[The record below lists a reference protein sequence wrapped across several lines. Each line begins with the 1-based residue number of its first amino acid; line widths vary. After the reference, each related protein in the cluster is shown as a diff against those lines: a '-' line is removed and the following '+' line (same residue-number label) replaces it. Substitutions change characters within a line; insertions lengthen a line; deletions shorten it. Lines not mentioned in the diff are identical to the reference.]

1 MNSSLREVLN
11 SFLHRKSHPETA
23 LNTSTDGRKLF
34 LHGNCIAMHR
44 DASGWD
50 PAIRISAWGWPS
62 ATTARRLTQLL
73 RVMGANSA
81 RVCRVKK
88 NKLAPWSQK
97 KNAKLVL
104 DDGWG
109 EKHELPFIMRCDH
122 MLDMIH
128 QND

>member
-11 SFLHRKSHPETA
+11 SFCNRQSHVETV

-34 LHGNCIAMHR
+34 FHGNCIAMHT
-44 DASGWD
+44 DPSGWD
-50 PAIRISAWGWPS
+50 PAIRISAWGWPT
-62 ATTARRLTQLL
+62 ATTAKRLTQLL

-81 RVCRVKK
+81 RVSRVKK

-104 DDGWG
+104 KDGWG
-109 EKHELPFIMRCDH
+109 ESMNLPYVMSCDH
-122 MLDMIH
+122 ILDMIH
-128 QND
+128 MDD